1 MPDRRASAVCL
12 PARRRD
18 VFQTKLPA
26 AVPETAWWGPGDG
39 RPRLRSRSSA
49 RTWLRKCHW
58 PGSPSRTLSSP
69 LRGTRILLQDLAQDL
84 GRRSGTI
91 ASDALSYS
99 ACLTRV
105 VHRRIFDADGT
116 PFCLEALMASVSLH
130 DLGIDR
136 LSIEERLQ
144 VAEAI
149 WDSVVHDVETTPLP
163 DWQKAELE
171 RRLADSVANP
181 DAVRPWADVE
191 AEALARAK

>member
-1 MPDRRASAVCL
+1 MISEI
-12 PARRRD
+12 
-18 VFQTKLPA
+18 Q
-26 AVPETAWWGPGDG
+26 
-39 RPRLRSRSSA
+39 
-49 RTWLRKCHW
+49 
-58 PGSPSRTLSSP
+58 
-69 LRGTRILLQDLAQDL
+69 
-84 GRRSGTI
+84 
-91 ASDALSYS
+91 SYS

-105 VHRRIFDADGT
+105 VHRRIFGPDGT

-149 WDSVVHDVETTPLP
+149 WDSVVHDVEAAPLP
-163 DWQKAELE
+163 DRQRAELE

-191 AEALARAK
+191 AEAIARAKR